1 MIVGGSDR
9 LSRVT
14 SRSTLCLTGFV
25 LALCASCALARPVPV
40 DSAQEIVLAVG
51 GSRQIAGT
59 EVTLTV
65 RAVED
70 SRCPKGV
77 TCVWAGDAAIELRV
91 TGPRT
96 ASVSY
101 TLHTNDE
108 SARRVE
114 HDGLRIQLVSL
125 TPEPAGD
132 EKPRQEEYRVTLLVG
147 AK

>member
-14 SRSTLCLTGFV
+14 SRSTLFLTGFV
-25 LALCASCALARPVPV
+25 LALCASCALARPVSI

-59 EVTLTV
+59 EVTLTF

-91 TGPRT
+91 TSPT

-132 EKPRQEEYRVTLLVG
+132 EKPRQEEYRVTLLV
-147 AK
+147 ATK